1 MKAVQIFKYN
11 KQDIRAELVEVVK
24 PVIQAGE
31 VLVRVKA
38 AGVNP
43 LDNKITRG
51 GIKLLIP
58 HQLPLTMGHEFA
70 GTVEAVGDGVQGLS
84 IGDRVYGLM
93 PTTQAG
99 AFAEWVAAPAS
110 VLAPIPEGL
119 DYIEAASIPLTALTA
134 YQALELMQVQRGKS
148 IFIAGGSGG
157 FGAMAIPLAK
167 AMGLTV
173 YTSGNAASRERVL
186 ALGANQYFDYRKD
199 DYRKELRHVDYVIDT
214 VGGGELSK
222 QMDLLT
228 QGGHIVSLNGLP
240 NGRFARS
247 FGLPKWKQWLL
258 SIVGA
263 GLDRQAKRRGAVYDF
278 LFVKA
283 SGVQLKEITRLVEHL
298 GIRPTIDKVFILEQ
312 ANDALMYID
321 RSSSSGKTVLTL
333 DR

>member
-1 MKAVQIFKYN
+1 MKAVQIFKHN
-11 KQDIRAELVEVVK
+11 KQDIRAEVVEVVK

-51 GIKLLIP
+51 GIQLLIP

-93 PTTQAG
+93 PTIQAG

-258 SIVGA
+258 TAVGA
-263 GLDRQAKRRGAVYDF
+263 GLDRQAKRRGAGYDF

-298 GIRPTIDKVFILEQ
+298 GIRPTIDKVFTLEQ